1 LQGIKGGVSHNPI
14 SNMKLGCGVAP
25 ILLMRELGITV
36 GMGTDGAGSATTLD
50 MFEELLG
57 NNMLSGKQLT
67 KV

>member
-1 LQGIKGGVSHNPI
+1 
-14 SNMKLGCGVAP
+14 MKLGCGVAP